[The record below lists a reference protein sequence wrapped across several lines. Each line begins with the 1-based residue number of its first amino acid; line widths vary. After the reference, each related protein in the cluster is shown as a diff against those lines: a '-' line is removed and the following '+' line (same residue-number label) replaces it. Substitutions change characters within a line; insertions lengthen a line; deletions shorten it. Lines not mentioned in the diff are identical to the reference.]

1 MNPRR
6 TNLLLLLLLVA
17 ATTGA
22 FSWSRLNERRDDALA
37 SERDLAQCRAYLAEM
52 TEAGVASPGIAA
64 VASSSSSADAPEIN
78 RRLRDAASAAG
89 AGEKLTSI
97 EPGNTETVGESTE
110 LSVFLHLE
118 PITIRELVTFL
129 YHLTAGDA
137 GARAKTIEL
146 EAPAG
151 AEEGD
156 AWVADVTIGY
166 LAGSGGE
173 RAELR

>member
-1 MNPRR
+1 MSTRR

-17 ATTGA
+17 ALTTI
-22 FSWSRLNERRDDALA
+22 FSWSRLGEQRSDALA
-37 SERDLAQCRAYLAEM
+37 SERDLVECRAYIAEM
-52 TEAGVASPGIAA
+52 SATGVPPPPAQSGTAAAAAG
-64 VASSSSSADAPEIN
+64 APEIN

-97 EPGNTETVGESTE
+97 EPGNTETTAESIE

-118 PITIRELVTFL
+118 PITMRELVTFL

-137 GARAKTIEL
+137 AARAKAIEL
-146 EAPAG
+146 EAPVG
-151 AEEGD
+151 QEQGD
-156 AWVADVTIGY
+156 AWVADLTIGY
-166 LAGSGGE
+166 ETSSGGE